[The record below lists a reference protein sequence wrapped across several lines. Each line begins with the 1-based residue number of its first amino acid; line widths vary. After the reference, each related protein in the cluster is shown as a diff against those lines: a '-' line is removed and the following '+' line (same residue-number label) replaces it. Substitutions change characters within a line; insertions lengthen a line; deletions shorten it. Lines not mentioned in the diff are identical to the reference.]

1 MECDQAREMFPALLP
16 GGAAVP
22 RPEPLARHLDACAGC
37 RAELEALSQ
46 TWTLLGRWPEATPR
60 QEIRAR
66 LVQKVRRQLVRESVL
81 TVSGWT
87 PAVLAAMV
95 GVTLSLGLSFL
106 IPYSLLASLCRQ
118 ALQVA
123 DSHPAAFLLAGAAYG
138 LPLAVGAWLIQ
149 RRVLVG
155 AIVGSLEAS
164 LLFLLILV
172 PYVIVQCREF
182 APPLQVAFVSG
193 LGGAAVLS
201 SLAGFGLARLVPV
214 RRLQS

>member
-1 MECDQAREMFPALLP
+1 MDCEPIRDEVVTLLQA
-16 GGAAVP
+16 GGGP
-22 RPEPLARHLDACAGC
+22 PWPERLAQHLEACEGC
-37 RAELEALSQ
+37 RAAAEDLSR
-46 TWTLLGRWPEATPR
+46 TWAVLGQWPEAAPR

-66 LVQKVRRQLVRESVL
+66 LVQKIRRQLVKESVL
-81 TVSGWT
+81 TASGWT
-87 PAVLAAMV
+87 PAALAATV
-95 GVTLSLGLSFL
+95 GVTVSLGLSFL
-106 IPYSLLASLCRQ
+106 IPYSLLASWCRQ

-123 DSHPAAFLLAGAAYG
+123 DSHPAAFLVAGAAYG
-138 LPLAVGAWLIQ
+138 LPLALGAWLIQ

-172 PYVIVQCREF
+172 PYVILQCREF

-214 RRLQS
+214 GRLQS

>member
-1 MECDQAREMFPALLP
+1 MFLALLP
-16 GGAAVP
+16 GGAGVP
-22 RPEPLARHLDACAGC
+22 RPEPLARHLEACDGC
-37 RAELEALSQ
+37 RAELEALSR
-46 TWTLLGRWPEATPR
+46 TWALLGRWPEATPR

-81 TVSGWT
+81 TASGWT
-87 PAVLAAMV
+87 PAVLAATV
-95 GVTLSLGLSFL
+95 GVTVSLGLSFL

-123 DSHPAAFLLAGAAYG
+123 DSHPAAFLVAGAAYG
-138 LPLAVGAWLIQ
+138 LPLALGAWLIQ
-149 RRVLVG
+149 QRVLVG

-214 RRLQS
+214 RRPQS

>member
-1 MECDQAREMFPALLP
+1 MECDRAREMFLALLP

-22 RPEPLARHLDACAGC
+22 RPEPLARHLEACEGC

-46 TWTLLGRWPEATPR
+46 TWALLGRWPEAAPR
-60 QEIRAR
+60 PEIRAR

-81 TVSGWT
+81 TASGWT
-87 PAVLAAMV
+87 PAVLAATV

-106 IPYSLLASLCRQ
+106 IPYSLLASWCRQ

-123 DSHPAAFLLAGAAYG
+123 DSHPVAFLVAGAAYG
-138 LPLAVGAWLIQ
+138 LPLALGAWLIQ

-172 PYVIVQCREF
+172 PYVIIQCREF